1 MSSFSSTFR
10 PEFFEYVRGVYAV
23 LIGAYGD
30 NTGAQG
36 VGFVKELNW
45 VR

>member
-1 MSSFSSTFR
+1 MSSFISTFR
-10 PEFFEYVRGVYAV
+10 PEFFQYVRGVYAV
-23 LIGAYGD
+23 LIGAYSD

-36 VGFVKELNW
+36 VGWFKELNW